1 MKKRGSLAKKP
12 DDDDCDL
19 CETGFGQCDHLPRCR
34 GRVSSE
40 WLHFPGQ
47 QILENAEE
55 SSMTAQRKQNKAK
68 GEIKPSY
75 IKYVGRMKEKEK
87 VSALRGTTT
96 GLQRLDIELSRH

>member
-1 MKKRGSLAKKP
+1 MDSWWNSGNTGEEVPTEENEKKRLPVKKTSFFHVPTEENEKKRFSSLAKKP

-47 QILENAEE
+47 
-55 SSMTAQRKQNKAK
+55 
-68 GEIKPSY
+68 
-75 IKYVGRMKEKEK
+75 
-87 VSALRGTTT
+87 
-96 GLQRLDIELSRH
+96 

>member
-1 MKKRGSLAKKP
+1 MDSWWNSGNTGEEVPTEENKKKRFSSLAKKP

-47 QILENAEE
+47 
-55 SSMTAQRKQNKAK
+55 
-68 GEIKPSY
+68 
-75 IKYVGRMKEKEK
+75 
-87 VSALRGTTT
+87 
-96 GLQRLDIELSRH
+96 